1 MRIRDWSSD
10 VCSSVLHLRD
20 GRPGRRLR
28 LRLGGDRVAHP
39 QRHEELLLALR
50 PAPPHHQ
57 RADQARLRG
66 PEGLRDLGR
75 TPHCSSPSRLA
86 LLALQPS
93 LLSPAS
99 TMAFSVAPSLIP
111 PLAFSPSLPPSLF
124 PFSPSPSSFSPPPS
138 FSPFPF
144 FS

>member
-75 TPHCSSPSRLA
+75 TPPCSSPSRVA
-86 LLALQPS
+86 RLALQPS
-93 LLSPAS
+93 L
-99 TMAFSVAPSLIP
+99 VAPAPTLAVAVSAAVIP
-111 PLAFSPSLPPSLF
+111 LVDVTTQPTPTPLT
-124 PFSPSPSSFSPPPS
+124 
-138 FSPFPF
+138 
-144 FS
+144 